1 MSSPCTHTSPQDLAR
16 RLMEARIAD
25 ENLVAIQQRA
35 LHKLG
40 LEEDERRSSRATVT
54 DESSFWN
61 VGSTN
66 DRWLGAPPE
75 RRRSSP
81 RGGGAPLPPD
91 FLRAPFAST
100 YDPLVGSPV
109 GGELR
114 PQYGAGQ
121 YDPTGQQYR
130 SVEGQYTYPGGTGAP
145 WASEYTAAPTT
156 QGDQETVHLQYAPLA
171 AAPYQYASPLPLA
184 ASSTL
189 QRFTSRPESRPCP
202 FATSDAPP
210 PSAVTQP
217 CPQQPHMA
225 LSEPQQRPQGRGSS
239 SGGGGRPT
247 EQGGRPAC
255 PFATERDLP
264 KQGAL
269 TPPSTWAPRPGGGR
283 SFPWA

>member
-1 MSSPCTHTSPQDLAR
+1 MQSTLQDLAR
-16 RLMEARIAD
+16 RHMEARIAD

-40 LEEDERRSSRATVT
+40 LEEDERRTSRATVT

-66 DRWLGAPPE
+66 DRWLGAPSE
-75 RRRSSP
+75 RRRTSP
-81 RGGGAPLPPD
+81 RGGGCCAPPPPD

-100 YDPLVGSPV
+100 FDPSERAAAN
-109 GGELR
+109 ELR
-114 PQYGAGQ
+114 PQYGVGQ
-121 YDPTGQQYR
+121 YEPVGQQQYR
-130 SVEGQYTYPGGTGAP
+130 SAEGQYNMQAADPGAP
-145 WASEYTAAPTT
+145 WASEDDAALASP
-156 QGDQETVHLQYAPLA
+156 EAVHPQHAPLA
-171 AAPYQYASPLPLA
+171 AAPYQYASPLPPPLA

-202 FATSDAPP
+202 FATYDAPAP
-210 PSAVTQP
+210 QQQP
-217 CPQQPHMA
+217 RSQQPHMA
-225 LSEPQQRPQGRGSS
+225 QSEQQQRLQGRGSS
-239 SGGGGRPT
+239 GGSGGGRPT
-247 EQGGRPAC
+247 AESGGRPAC

-269 TPPSTWAPRPGGGR
+269 TPPSTWAPRQGGDR